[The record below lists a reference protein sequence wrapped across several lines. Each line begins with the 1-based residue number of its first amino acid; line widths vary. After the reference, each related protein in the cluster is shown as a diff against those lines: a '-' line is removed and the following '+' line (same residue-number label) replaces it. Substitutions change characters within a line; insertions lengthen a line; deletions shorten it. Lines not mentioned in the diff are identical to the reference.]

1 MVNGYRRVSLFNREI
16 EVPNVQLREEVEL
29 HLTPNAAK
37 EVMDV
42 RIWWSQKMVHSVS
55 LPLAGLRVH
64 F

>member
-1 MVNGYRRVSLFNREI
+1 MDTDESHYSIFNHEI
-16 EVPNVQLREEVEL
+16 EVPNVPLREEVEL
-29 HLTPNAAK
+29 HRTPNAAQQ
-37 EVMDV
+37 VMDV